1 MCIVLI
7 KHLMLTARETAQINN
22 MPDKGFCAHRLLGFS
37 SVHVDQH
44 NLNIILLVVGV
55 SQCFFLLA
63 KTPIQSKHTHPHTY
77 CSCFPNSVSLVND
90 VTKSMRPLPGPR
102 QYIKK
107 VFQAYGRF

>member
-22 MPDKGFCAHRLLGFS
+22 MLDKGFCAHRLLGFS

-55 SQCFFLLA
+55 SQCFFSFGENSHPI
-63 KTPIQSKHTHPHTY
+63 KTPTPTHI
-77 CSCFPNSVSLVND
+77 L
-90 VTKSMRPLPGPR
+90 
-102 QYIKK
+102 
-107 VFQAYGRF
+107 